1 MTINILFMFNSISLN
16 KYCNISLMWLMLDK
30 KIRKNKIHKQ
40 ILKNSNKIKN
50 VRPKRNNKK
59 FRNNKLKSKEITKM
73 YDDFILF

>member
-1 MTINILFMFNSISLN
+1 
-16 KYCNISLMWLMLDK
+16 MWLMLDK

>member
-1 MTINILFMFNSISLN
+1 MTINILFMFNSIFLN
-16 KYCNISLMWLMLDK
+16 KYYNISLMWLMLDK